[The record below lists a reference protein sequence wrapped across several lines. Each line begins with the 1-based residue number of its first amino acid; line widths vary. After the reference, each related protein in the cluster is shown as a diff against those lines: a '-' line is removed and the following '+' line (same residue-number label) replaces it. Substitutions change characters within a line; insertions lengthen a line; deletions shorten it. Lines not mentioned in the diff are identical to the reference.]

1 MSFRYENYGT
11 ADLLLV
17 EGTTVQVDSSKS
29 RFGRAFRQLQALKC
43 FDIPATKELWA
54 KFDVFTTDKY
64 GFSWYAVNKNDSD
77 KLTGYR
83 SSFRLTFLRND
94 SNYKTYRNILQD
106 NQLQT
111 FLIHLVSDASNG
123 LAEIWY
129 DGEKVGAISGQSIG
143 DGDNFDCFCLYGAGS
158 YENSPLFS
166 NVIISDEEI
175 GLNEN
180 ATAPPNTINVEFLAD
195 TKRIVS
201 KTIELNFDTARIISN
216 KHIRLELLA
225 DTERIVSKS
234 VTLRADTVRKVSKA
248 IELKADILRDV
259 RNGTAFFLELNC
271 DTQRNISNSIELN
284 VDTRRDVSKTVEL
297 TVDTCRVLGK
307 TLELLFDTERRVAAP
322 VTLFADTAR
331 LLAFHILNMHGLK
344 SVTIEL
350 QELTATD
357 NISYSL
363 ASNNPTDFANIGDAI
378 SGNYYNYT
386 FNHNV
391 VDTEQRGI
399 VQSCNCAVDVD
410 EILYTSINYD
420 ISDSNGLS
428 TTGTGVGN
436 TAASTIGNGSK
447 YKRTSEHL
455 TAIAEKLGKSVVYIA
470 DDFKSTMELEQ
481 QNITYSN
488 LISGL
493 FGWTSRIPHKMINCY
508 FRGNTIYVIQ
518 RGKEPDTI
526 DITNSKHTLPTI
538 KRSLERITWSSEADS
553 KTTITR
559 KVGGLTFDWTV
570 DLTKKGNDDQSIFE
584 YFDNM
589 LSKKTTTN
597 ADGST
602 VETTY
607 HYKDE
612 DGTKFLYL
620 ESETTTDKE
629 GNSTNTKTYHT
640 SLGQGQRSST
650 VYKDG
655 EYITSSV
662 GNTGGDDSASS
673 YIQKRKEI
681 FAAHDVSS
689 TKTIEGNPLIDPS
702 FPLAE
707 DEDLETV
714 TAWLKWLNRKIR
726 EIVTMEIYDLQ
737 HVIDF
742 SDLITFEGN
751 NYHLQSN
758 IVEKNE
764 RIVNKQTVSIVRW
777 Y

>member
-1 MSFRYENYGT
+1 M
-11 ADLLLV
+11 AL
-17 EGTTVQVDSSKS
+17 SK
-29 RFGRAFRQLQALKC
+29 Q
-43 FDIPATKELWA
+43 
-54 KFDVFTTDKY
+54 
-64 GFSWYAVNKNDSD
+64 VNKTARANSPACQN
-77 KLTGYR
+77 TMV
-83 SSFRLTFLRND
+83 
-94 SNYKTYRNILQD
+94 QD
-106 NQLQT
+106 CTLKRRTAQNLLSELQT
-111 FLIHLVSDASNG
+111 ILLHIVSGSSGLIEFWVDGTKAGTYSGTVNGGNSFDSFYLFGSNSN
-123 LAEIWY
+123 L
-129 DGEKVGAISGQSIG
+129 
-143 DGDNFDCFCLYGAGS
+143 
-158 YENSPLFS
+158 LFS

-175 GLNEN
+175 GLDEN
-180 ATAPPNTINVEFLAD
+180 ATAPRQTQNIELFAD
-195 TKRIVS
+195 TARIVS
-201 KTIELNFDTARIISN
+201 KTIELNVDTARIISN

-234 VTLRADTVRKVSKA
+234 VTLRADTAREVSKA
-248 IELKADILRDV
+248 IELKADTLRDV

-284 VDTRRDVSKTVEL
+284 VDTRRDVSKKVEL

-331 LLAFHILNMHGLK
+331 VLSFWILKMHGLK

-350 QELTATD
+350 QELTITD

-363 ASNNPTDFANIGDAI
+363 ASNDPADFANIGDAI
-378 SGNYYNYT
+378 SGNYFNYA
-386 FNHNV
+386 FKYNV

-399 VQSCNCAVDVD
+399 VQKCNCAVDVD
-410 EILYTSINYD
+410 EILYTSINYN
-420 ISDSNGLS
+420 ISDSSGL
-428 TTGTGVGN
+428 TYTGTSGKG
-436 TAASTIGNGSK
+436 TAITTNSSK
-447 YKRTSEHL
+447 YKLTSAHL
-455 TAIAEKLGKSVVYIA
+455 TAIASKLGKKVVYLA

-481 QNITYSN
+481 QNITYSSM
-488 LISGL
+488 ISGL

-508 FRGNTIYVIQ
+508 FRGDTIYVIQ

-526 DITNSKHTLPTI
+526 DITDSKHTLPTI

-602 VETTY
+602 VETNY
-607 HYKDE
+607 HYKE
-612 DGTKFLYL
+612 ENGTKLLYW
-620 ESETTTDKE
+620 EQETTTDKE
-629 GNSTNTKTYHT
+629 GNKSTTNTYHT

-655 EYITSSV
+655 EYVTSSV

-681 FAAHDVSS
+681 FKAHDVSS
-689 TKTIEGNPLIDPS
+689 TKTIAGNPLIDPS
-702 FPLAE
+702 FPLVE
-707 DEDLETV
+707 DSDLETV
-714 TAWLKWLNRKIR
+714 TSWLKWLNRKIR
-726 EIVTMEIYDLQ
+726 ETVTMEIYDLE
-737 HVIDF
+737 HVLDF

-758 IVEKNE
+758 IIEKNE

>member
-11 ADLLLV
+11 ADLLSIPA
-17 EGTTVQVDSSKS
+17 TTVEVSSDVSKFCS
-29 RFGRAFRQLQALKC
+29 AFTQTQAAKC
-43 FDIPATKELWA
+43 FDIPATKELWC
-54 KFDVFTTDKY
+54 KFDIYHTQTLTNHWMQIANQSTNGITGIKKDYSTRLYIVESGNNKVTIRN
-64 GFSWYAVNKNDSD
+64 AVSRQN
-77 KLTGYR
+77 L
-83 SSFRLTFLRND
+83 
-94 SNYKTYRNILQD
+94 KTIL
-106 NQLQT
+106 L
-111 FLIHLVSDASNG
+111 HMVADATNG
-123 LAEIWY
+123 LIEVWV
-129 DGEKVGAISGQSIG
+129 GGSKVGTYTGSVNGG
-143 DGDNFDCFCLYGAGS
+143 DAFDGFYFCESSNES
-158 YENSPLFS
+158 YFS

-175 GLNEN
+175 GLDED
-180 ATAPPNTINVEFLAD
+180 ATPPRETQNIELFAD
-195 TKRIVS
+195 TARIVS
-201 KTIELNFDTARIISN
+201 KTIELNVDTARIISN

-234 VTLRADTVRKVSKA
+234 VTLRADTAREVSKA
-248 IELKADILRDV
+248 IELKADTLRDV

-284 VDTRRDVSKTVEL
+284 VDTRRDVSKKVEL

-331 LLAFHILNMHGLK
+331 VLSFWILKMHGLK

-350 QELTATD
+350 QELTITD

-363 ASNNPTDFANIGDAI
+363 ASNDPADFANIGDAI

-386 FNHNV
+386 FNYNV

-420 ISDSNGLS
+420 ISDSSGLS
-428 TTGTGVGN
+428 TTGTGSSN

-455 TAIAEKLGKSVVYIA
+455 TAIAEKLGKSVVYLA

-481 QNITYSN
+481 QNITYSS

-518 RGKEPDTI
+518 RGKEPDTV

-570 DLTKKGNDDQSIFE
+570 DLTKKGNDDQSVFE

-602 VETTY
+602 VETNY
-607 HYKDE
+607 HYKE
-612 DGTKFLYL
+612 ENGTKLLYW
-620 ESETTTDKE
+620 EQETTTDKD
-629 GNSTNTKTYHT
+629 GNKSTTNTYHT

-655 EYITSSV
+655 EYVTSSV

-681 FAAHDVSS
+681 FKAHDVSS
-689 TKTIEGNPLIDPS
+689 TKTIAGNPLIDPS
-702 FPLAE
+702 FPLVE
-707 DEDLETV
+707 DSDLETV
-714 TAWLKWLNRKIR
+714 TSWLKWLNRKIR
-726 EIVTMEIYDLQ
+726 ETVTMEIYDLE
-737 HVIDF
+737 HVLDF
-742 SDLITFEGN
+742 SDLITFEGK

-758 IVEKNE
+758 IIEKNE

>member
-17 EGTTVQVDSSKS
+17 EGATVQVDNNKSK
-29 RFGRAFRQLQALKC
+29 FGIAFRQLQAVKC
-43 FDIPATKELWA
+43 FNIPATKEIWV
-54 KFDVFTTDKY
+54 KFDVYTTSNSGY
-64 GFSWYAVNKNDSD
+64 SWYAVNKNSSG

-83 SSFRLTFLRND
+83 SSSRLTLLRNG
-94 SNYKTYRNILQD
+94 SSSKTYTNVLH
-106 NQLQT
+106 NSQLQT
-111 FLIHLVSDASNG
+111 FLFHLVSDSSSG
-123 LAEIWY
+123 LAEIWC
-129 DGEKVGAISGQSIG
+129 DGTKVGTYSGYPIG
-143 DGDNFDCFCLYGAGS
+143 DGADFDNFCLYNLGDTESGA
-158 YENSPLFS
+158 LFS

-175 GLNEN
+175 GLDEN
-180 ATAPPNTINVEFLAD
+180 ATAPRQTQNIELFAD
-195 TKRIVS
+195 TARIVS
-201 KTIELNFDTARIISN
+201 KTIELNVDTARIISN

-234 VTLRADTVRKVSKA
+234 VTLRADTAREVSKA
-248 IELKADILRDV
+248 IELKADTLRDV

-284 VDTRRDVSKTVEL
+284 VDTRRDVSKKVEL

-331 LLAFHILNMHGLK
+331 VLSFWILKMHGLK

-350 QELTATD
+350 QELTITD

-363 ASNNPTDFANIGDAI
+363 ASNDPADFANIGDAI
-378 SGNYYNYT
+378 SGNYFNYA
-386 FNHNV
+386 FKYNV

-399 VQSCNCAVDVD
+399 VQKCNCAVDVD
-410 EILYTSINYD
+410 EILYTSINYN
-420 ISDSNGLS
+420 ISDSSGL
-428 TTGTGVGN
+428 TYTGTSGKG
-436 TAASTIGNGSK
+436 TAITTNSSK
-447 YKRTSEHL
+447 YKLTSAHL
-455 TAIAEKLGKSVVYIA
+455 TAIASKLGKKVVYLA

-481 QNITYSN
+481 QNITYSSM
-488 LISGL
+488 ISGL

-508 FRGNTIYVIQ
+508 FRGDTIYVIQ

-526 DITNSKHTLPTI
+526 DITDSKHTLPTI

-602 VETTY
+602 VETNY
-607 HYKDE
+607 HYKE
-612 DGTKFLYL
+612 ENGTKLLYW
-620 ESETTTDKE
+620 EQETTTDKE
-629 GNSTNTKTYHT
+629 GNKSTTNTYHT

-655 EYITSSV
+655 EYVTSSV

-681 FAAHDVSS
+681 FKAHDVSS
-689 TKTIEGNPLIDPS
+689 TKTIAGNPLIDPS
-702 FPLAE
+702 FPLVE
-707 DEDLETV
+707 DSDLETV
-714 TAWLKWLNRKIR
+714 TSWLKWLNRKIR
-726 EIVTMEIYDLQ
+726 ETVTMEIYDLE
-737 HVIDF
+737 HVLDF

-758 IVEKNE
+758 IIEKNE

>member
-1 MSFRYENYGT
+1 MSFRYENYGI
-11 ADLLLV
+11 ADLLLT
-17 EGTTVQVDSSKS
+17 EGTTIEVDSAKSKFKS
-29 RFGRAFRQLQALKC
+29 AFVQPQKAKC
-43 FDIPATKELWA
+43 FDIPTTTELWC
-54 KFDVFTTDKY
+54 KFDIYAETLNSGSFQAGQQNSAGKFTGLSKY
-64 GFSWYAVNKNDSD
+64 NGSRLYIEEADST
-77 KLTGYR
+77 KSTI
-83 SSFRLTFLRND
+83 RNVL
-94 SNYKTYRNILQD
+94 LQ
-106 NQLQT
+106 NTLQT
-111 FLIHLVSDASNG
+111 ILLHV
-123 LAEIWY
+123 
-129 DGEKVGAISGQSIG
+129 ISGSSGLIEFWV
-143 DGDNFDCFCLYGAGS
+143 DGTKAGTYSGTVNGGNSFDSFYLFGS
-158 YENSPLFS
+158 NSNLLFS

-175 GLNEN
+175 GLDEN
-180 ATAPPNTINVEFLAD
+180 ATAPRQTQNIELFAD
-195 TKRIVS
+195 TARIVS

-234 VTLRADTVRKVSKA
+234 VTLRADTARKVSKA
-248 IELKADILRDV
+248 IELRADTLRDV

-284 VDTRRDVSKTVEL
+284 ADTRRDVSKKVEL

-307 TLELLFDTERRVAAP
+307 TIELLFDTERRVAAP

-331 LLAFHILNMHGLK
+331 VLAFHILNMHGLK

-363 ASNNPTDFANIGDAI
+363 TSNNPADFANIGDAI
-378 SGNYYNYT
+378 NGNYFNYA
-386 FNHNV
+386 FKHNV

-399 VQSCNCAVDVD
+399 VQKCNCAVDVD
-410 EILYTSINYD
+410 EILYTSINYN
-420 ISDSNGLS
+420 ISDSSGLVS
-428 TTGTGVGN
+428 TGT
-436 TAASTIGNGSK
+436 SGNGTAITTNNSK
-447 YKRTSEHL
+447 YKLTSAHL
-455 TAIAEKLGKSVVYIA
+455 AAIASKLGKKVVYLA

-481 QNITYSN
+481 QNITYSS

-508 FRGNTIYVIQ
+508 FRGDTIYVIQ

-526 DITNSKHTLPTI
+526 DITDSKHTLPTI

-559 KVGGLTFDWTV
+559 KIGGLTFDWTV
-570 DLTKKGNDDQSIFE
+570 DLTKKGNDDQSVFE

-602 VETTY
+602 IETNY
-607 HYKDE
+607 HYKE
-612 DGTKFLYL
+612 ENGIKFLYW
-620 ESETTTDKE
+620 EQETTTDKD
-629 GNSTNTKTYHT
+629 GNKSTTNTYHT

-655 EYITSSV
+655 EYVTSSV

-681 FAAHDVSS
+681 FKARDVSS
-689 TKTIEGNPLIDPS
+689 TKTIAGNPLIDPS

-726 EIVTMEIYDLQ
+726 EVVTMEIYDLQ

-742 SDLITFEGN
+742 SDLITFEGK

-758 IVEKNE
+758 VIEKNE